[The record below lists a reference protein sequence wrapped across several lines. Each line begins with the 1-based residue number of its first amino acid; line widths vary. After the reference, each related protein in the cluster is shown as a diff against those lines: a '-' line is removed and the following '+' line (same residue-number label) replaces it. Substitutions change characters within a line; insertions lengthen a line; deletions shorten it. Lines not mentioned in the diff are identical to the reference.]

1 MKRFLL
7 ILLSPFL
14 LIGQNY
20 TQEFEPLFESK
31 NYDQAVQKLEAYLVE
46 SPQNLELLERIG
58 DAYGFQ
64 SDWNKAASKYKQL
77 IDLEATNADYHF
89 KYGGVLGKLAKD
101 GPKLNAIGLISNVK
115 VSFLNAAQLNPKHIN
130 VRWALVELYTQL
142 PGFLGGS
149 YKKAISYADELEQLS
164 KVNGYFAKAYVY
176 EDSDQGTQAKIYYK
190 LGLEN
195 VIELNCF
202 QSNPSNSSHFRS
214 HNNLVHFLIAKASAI
229 HNTQYT
235 IGQRYIQTFIDF
247 KSSKDSK
254 PLESAYVLQAQLFR
268 LQGEIPQAL
277 SSIESALQ
285 EMPGFKPALKEKQLI
300 LLRKP

>member
-164 KVNGYFAKAYVY
+164 KVNGYFAKA
-176 EDSDQGTQAKIYYK
+176 
-190 LGLEN
+190 
-195 VIELNCF
+195 
-202 QSNPSNSSHFRS
+202 
-214 HNNLVHFLIAKASAI
+214 
-229 HNTQYT
+229 
-235 IGQRYIQTFIDF
+235 
-247 KSSKDSK
+247 
-254 PLESAYVLQAQLFR
+254 
-268 LQGEIPQAL
+268 
-277 SSIESALQ
+277 
-285 EMPGFKPALKEKQLI
+285 
-300 LLRKP
+300 